1 MLRKLLKKIFSKP
14 VARLARKVSSSPNR
28 IDVFA
33 SLDELLKGI
42 RKEGTDKGV
51 IIPFDINAGK
61 FIIFSDQHKGSGDL
75 ADDFVKAESNYVSA
89 LQFYRQQNFCFIN
102 LGDCEE
108 LWENSPK
115 VVMENNKPSLTEE
128 NLFLQAGLYFR
139 VFGNHD
145 LEWKYALQQTQYLQP
160 VFGSTLRVHEGVLLQ
175 CAYNDKTYSFFLTHG
190 HQGDKRSDGNAFSK
204 WVVATIW
211 TPIQRFL
218 EINLNSVSDSFGLV
232 DKHNIIMHDWSAT
245 QPNLVFVSGHTHK
258 PVFASLDHID
268 RLTKQLKRAEAVG
281 NAAAV
286 EVLRADLKKREAE
299 YAGKTDTRVQ
309 PYPCYFNS
317 GCCCFEDGDITGLEI
332 SEGFIRLIK
341 WENKDKVSTRRI
353 LEESPL
359 FYLFDKMEEMKQET
373 TPADRV

>member
-1 MLRKLLKKIFSKP
+1 MLRKLLKKIFSEP
-14 VARLARKVSSSPNR
+14 VTRLAQKVSSSPKR
-28 IDVFA
+28 EDVFA
-33 SLDELLKGI
+33 SLDELLKVI
-42 RKEGTDKGV
+42 REEITGRGV
-51 IIPFDINAGK
+51 IIPFDINKGK
-61 FIIFSDQHKGSGDL
+61 FIIFSDQHKGGGDL
-75 ADDFVKAESNYVSA
+75 ADDFVKAESNYIAA

-128 NLFLQAGLYFR
+128 SLFLQAGLYFR

-145 LEWKYALQQTQYLQP
+145 LEWKYALQQKQYLQP
-160 VFGSTLRVHEGVLLQ
+160 VFGDMLSVYEGVLLQ
-175 CAYNDKTYSFFLTHG
+175 CTYNNKTHSFFLTHG

-218 EINLNSVSDSFGLV
+218 EININSVSDSYGLV
-232 DKHNIIMHDWSAT
+232 DKHNIIMHDWSAI
-245 QPNLVFVSGHTHK
+245 QPDMVFISGHTHK

-268 RLTKQLKRAEAVG
+268 RLKKQLKKAEAA
-281 NAAAV
+281 NNPAAI
-286 EVLRADLKKREAE
+286 ESIQTELKKREAE
-299 YAGKTDTRVQ
+299 YVGKTEPKTQ
-309 PYPCYFNS
+309 SYPCYFNS

-332 SEGFIRLIK
+332 EGGFIRLIK
-341 WENKDKVSTRRI
+341 WEDKNKTSTRRV

-359 FYLFDKMEEMKQET
+359 FYLFDKMEEMKRDGT
-373 TPADRV
+373 AVL